1 MSAELAV
8 GLAAVAFVL
17 MVGVVSG
24 FAAVVLLDAVTIWPS
39 RPAHRRP
46 VMARKTSGVRYYAHP
61 SVIDTEGRLV
71 S

>member
-17 MVGVVSG
+17 MVGIVAG
-24 FAAVVLLDAVTIWPS
+24 FAAVVLLDAAAIWPT

-46 VMARKTSGVRYYAHP
+46 VVARSGVRYYVHQSA
-61 SVIDTEGRLV
+61 IDTEGRWV
-71 S
+71 A